1 MKLIKVSGQNRN
13 ALDQLKR
20 ENATILV
27 FHPQCIHCMMMR
39 QAWDETMNKVKGKKN
54 CNVYE
59 INGEDLDEVNNASVS
74 SNVRGFPTIMNMKK
88 GNLMNYFEKERNVQN
103 MTDFILSNMEKKKKP
118 KNKTKRVHFNLTNN
132 GRLQKTR
139 NIFNGLQ
146 NSIKVTKKRLSL
158 KNKKTDKRRKTGK
171 KGKKGRRR
179 TNRRN

>member
-1 MKLIKVSGQNRN
+1 MKLIKVSAQNRN

-39 QAWDETMNKVKGKKN
+39 QAWDETMNKIKGKKN

-59 INGEDLDEVNNASVS
+59 INGEDLHDVQNESIS

-103 MTDFILSNMEKKKKP
+103 MTDFILSNMEKTKKP
-118 KNKTKRVHFNLTNN
+118 KNKTKKVHFNLTNN

-139 NIFNGLQ
+139 NIFNGLE
-146 NSIKVTKKRLSL
+146 NSIKVTKKRLAK
-158 KNKKTDKRRKTGK
+158 KNKRKNRRKNSTRSRIRK
-171 KGKKGRRR
+171 TKL
-179 TNRRN
+179 RN